1 MGALSLNL
9 FEYGN
14 CMSSHALE
22 LKIPPVVVVAVVMA
36 FMWLTARATPTLL
49 VLFPGRLVLSL
60 LIVALGVAIIAAGV
74 HSFSKANTTVNPHRP
89 SASTFV
95 VTTGIYRITRNPMYL
110 GMLLLILAWMVYLAN
125 VTAAIFPILFV
136 AYITRFQIQ
145 PEERVLIEK
154 FGSAYEA
161 YRASVR
167 RWL

>member
-1 MGALSLNL
+1 
-9 FEYGN
+9 
-14 CMSSHALE
+14 MSSHTLE
-22 LKIPPVVVVAVVMA
+22 LKIPPVVVVAIAMA
-36 FMWLTARATPTLL
+36 LMWLTARATPTLL
-49 VLFPGRLVLSL
+49 VLFPGRMVLSIL
-60 LIVALGVAIIAAGV
+60 FVALGVAIIAAGV
-74 HSFSKANTTVNPHRP
+74 RSFVKANTTVNPHQP

-110 GMLLLILAWMVYLAN
+110 GMLLVIVAWMIYLAN
-125 VTAAIFPILFV
+125 AAAAIFPFLFA

-154 FGSAYEA
+154 FGAAYEA